1 MNELEKY
8 LKSLQA
14 KGFLGSDV
22 TLDQFKNM
30 VSGRNAKSFFDQVS
44 GLEDSSVE
52 NQSLLTDELKDYDTY
67 LEYFDIDTSFEVD
80 DTKIEPLQSPYPE
93 VDASRIPMR
102 DWGVSEDEQNEEITE
117 GEILTV

>member
-93 VDASRIPMR
+93 VDASRIPTAR
-102 DWGVSEDEQNEEITE
+102 S
-117 GEILTV
+117 